1 MKAYVSMLA
10 DKVLYGLCT
19 VGDYLVFGGAHLLRY
34 RSPEPE
40 TSIRAADFANGSTD
54 VTPTAAAVAWVEPD
68 DFPVQSP
75 NALEEQMLNLTC
87 PSRMHMC
94 GNAHNPD
101 TGIYGVQ
108 VIPDLFHDDKSLF

>member
-1 MKAYVSMLA
+1 MLA

-68 DFPVQSP
+68 DFPVKSP
-75 NALEEQMLNLTC
+75 NSLEEDLLDLTC
-87 PSRMHMC
+87 PSRSYFILNVFHPNNGFC
-94 GNAHNPD
+94 GINTFQDQSQYDEN
-101 TGIYGVQ
+101 
-108 VIPDLFHDDKSLF
+108 